1 MHAIDFFF
9 NYLCCYGYLAVC
21 AFCFIHQMA
30 VLYPGKLIVSP
41 TLLRAIV
48 LAWLFIFCHPI
59 IVSVLPR
66 GYYVFLFSLPV
77 LPVIGCLLLL
87 KGRTRFG
94 IAGVLCLPAYYFFE
108 CARVIFAEVMDPL
121 SLFR

>member
-9 NYLCCYGYLAVC
+9 NYL
-21 AFCFIHQMA
+21 
-30 VLYPGKLIVSP
+30 
-41 TLLRAIV
+41 
-48 LAWLFIFCHPI
+48 CHPI

-66 GYYVFLFSLPV
+66 GYYVFLFLLPA
-77 LPVIGCLLLL
+77 LPVIGSLLFL
-87 KGRTRFG
+87 KGHTRFG

>member
-1 MHAIDFFF
+1 MHALDFFA
-9 NYLCCYGYLAVC
+9 NYLCCYGYMAVC
-21 AFCFIHQMA
+21 AFFFIHQMA
-30 VLYPGKLIVSP
+30 ALYPGKLIVSP
-41 TLLRAIV
+41 TLLRALV
-48 LAWLFIFCHPI
+48 LAWLFISCHPI
-59 IVSVLPR
+59 IVSALPR
-66 GYYVFLFSLPV
+66 SYYVFLFLLPT
-77 LPVIGCLLLL
+77 LPVICSLLLF